1 MNPAYTLKNLTVQ
14 VSNKLSPIIS
24 NSFLIDGNVIT
35 NKESFFKEFA
45 KKLQFPE
52 YFGSNWDGFYD
63 CITDLSWIKEDGGY
77 LIIYENFFNFQSNDS
92 ENWKIANSILFE
104 AVDYWKQQ
112 NQPMII
118 MFL

>member
-1 MNPAYTLKNLTVQ
+1 MEWN
-14 VSNKLSPIIS
+14 
-24 NSFLIDGNVIT
+24 G
-35 NKESFFKEFA
+35 
-45 KKLQFPE
+45 FPE
-52 YFGSNWDGFYD
+52 TKAKCGFREIHFVPFPKQLLTTFEGCHNWDGFYD

-77 LIIYENFFNFQSNDS
+77 LIIYENSFNFQSNDS
-92 ENWKIANSILFE
+92 ENWKIANGILFE

>member
-1 MNPAYTLKNLTVQ
+1 MNPAHIKNLTIQ

-35 NKESFFKEFA
+35 NKESFFKEFN

-52 YFGSNWDGFYD
+52 YFGDNWDGFYD
-63 CITDLSWIKEDGGY
+63 CITDLSWIKEDGSY
-77 LIIYENFFNFQSNDS
+77 LIIYENSFNFQSNNS
-92 ENWKIANSILFE
+92 ENWKIANGILFE

-118 MFL
+118 IFL